1 MTRKRNPRT
10 MPEPI
15 DDTPDNIAA
24 AVLAQPPKT
33 DWAYMEGHTASGAEE
48 TE

>member
-1 MTRKRNPRT
+1 MANQQRGRPSKRA

-24 AVLAQPPKT
+24 AIVTTPSKQT
-33 DWAYMEGHTASGAEE
+33 DEWRYLNPED
-48 TE
+48 